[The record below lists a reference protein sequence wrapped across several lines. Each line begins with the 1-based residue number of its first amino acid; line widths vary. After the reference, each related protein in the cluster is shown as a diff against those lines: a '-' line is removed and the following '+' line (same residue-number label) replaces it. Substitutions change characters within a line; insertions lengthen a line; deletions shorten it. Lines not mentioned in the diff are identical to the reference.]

1 MRREVTV
8 EVGGVRNRFDFV
20 GLKDNVLHF
29 YEVKNGPYARMTPNQ
44 AINIPKLQQGASFI
58 PVGKNAA
65 EIIKLKPFVLT
76 KSPYNGN
83 YAVHYIHYE

>member
-1 MRREVTV
+1 
-8 EVGGVRNRFDFV
+8 
-20 GLKDNVLHF
+20 
-29 YEVKNGPYARMTPNQ
+29 MTPNQ
-44 AINIPKLQQGASFI
+44 AIIIPKLQQGASFI